1 MSATNYIASSISDF
15 VVIVRYIFLPWL
27 RSYVSGRRLEHQ
39 GGRAKSASSTEV
51 VLVTPYYGNERL
63 LPSFLDHHR
72 RQGMDEF
79 VFLDLSAEGTLS
91 ARLAGDADCA
101 VWRPRGAP
109 DAGLAIFWL
118 NYLRWRYGTGRWCL
132 SIEPN
137 ELFVFPHCETRQ
149 IKDLIEF
156 VETERRGH
164 VFALVI
170 EMYGERPAAS
180 HDRSIEDHPLA
191 ALPYFDPYGYT
202 TAAPGR
208 FRNILV
214 RGGLWRRALFT
225 NSPRRTPA
233 VNRVP
238 LVKWRWYF
246 VYLAGT
252 RFILPR
258 RLNLPHPPFHSSPTA
273 CLLRFAL
280 LDDDASL
287 ALAAKAEARQILGD
301 GGGLCYPG
309 VEELRR
315 LSLKEEMSV
324 HFTSSRDLLEYGLL
338 NPGQWF

>member
-1 MSATNYIASSISDF
+1 MIAINYGASSISDF

-27 RSYVSGRRLEHQ
+27 RSYVSGWGLEHQ
-39 GGRAKSASSTEV
+39 GGPAKSASSTEL
-51 VLVTPYYGNERL
+51 VLVAPYYGNERL

-72 RQGMDEF
+72 RQGVDEF
-79 VFLDLSAEGTLS
+79 VFLDLSAEGTLL

-101 VWRPRGAP
+101 VWRSRGTP

-118 NYLRWRYGTGRWCL
+118 NYLRWRYGTSRWCL
-132 SIEPN
+132 SIEPS
-137 ELFVFPHCETRQ
+137 ELFVFPHCETRK

-164 VFALVI
+164 VYALVI
-170 EMYGERPAAS
+170 EMYGEEPAAS
-180 HDRSIEDHPLA
+180 HDLSLEDHPLA
-191 ALPYFDPYGYT
+191 ALPFFDPYGYT
-202 TAAPGR
+202 TATPGR
-208 FRNILV
+208 FRNVLV
-214 RGGLWRRALFT
+214 RGGVCRRALFSK
-225 NSPRRTPA
+225 SPRRAPA

-238 LVKWRWYF
+238 LVKWQWYF

-258 RLNLPHPPFHSSPTA
+258 RLNLPHPPYHSSPTA

-280 LDDDASL
+280 LDDEVSL

-309 VEELRR
+309 LPDLRH
-315 LSLKEEMSV
+315 LPLKEDMSV
-324 HFTSSRDLLEYGLL
+324 RFTGSRNLLENELL
-338 NPGQWF
+338 SPGQWF